1 MSKRVSTE
9 DFIERAKAVHGNR
22 YNYSLAEYR
31 GIHNHTTIV
40 CDEHGLFQQSPA
52 NHYQGKGCSDCGGSK
67 PHTAESFIQAAQSV
81 HGERYDYSQVEYSS
95 NKAHITIICAEHG
108 PFSQIAAV
116 HIRGSGCLE
125 CSGNKKHSTESFIVK
140 ARALHCD
147 NYDYSQVDYK
157 GAHTPVTII
166 CPDHGLFMQSP
177 TNHLSGNGCPEC
189 GRLAASDAKRSTTEE
204 FIIKAK
210 AIHGVRYDYA
220 LVDYVGSAI
229 KVKIIC
235 SEHGPFEQ
243 TPSEHLVGSGCA
255 KCGIVVRA
263 EARRKT
269 TEQFIASSHE
279 VHGDRYDYSLVEY
292 MSALEKVTIIC
303 PEHGPFEQ
311 SPTGH
316 LTGSGCYECGIVAS
330 GNAKRSTNDQFIAKA
345 SMVHGDRYDY
355 SLVEYVKSNKKVKIM
370 CRVHGLFLQAPA
382 DHINQRSGCP
392 DCAETGFNPSKPG
405 LLYYLA
411 IKTDDG
417 DLCYKIGITNYTV
430 EKRFRGDDL
439 ARIRVVKIWHFAVGR
454 DAAERES
461 EILYQFA
468 GDQYYGPRL
477 LVGAGNSELFTHDVL
492 GLDKGEHEH
501 SQSAVDAGANLISRT
516 IQRDFGFC

>member
-22 YNYSLAEYR
+22 YDYSQAEYR

-40 CDEHGLFQQSPA
+40 CDEHGPFQQSPA
-52 NHYQGKGCSDCGGSK
+52 NHYQGKGCSNCGGSK
-67 PHTAESFIQAAQSV
+67 PHSTESFIQAAQSV

-95 NKAHITIICAEHG
+95 NKAHITIICVEHG

-116 HIRGSGCLE
+116 HIRGNGCPE
-125 CSGNKKHSTESFIVK
+125 CAGNKKNSTESFIVK
-140 ARALHCD
+140 AKALHCD
-147 NYDYSQVDYK
+147 NYDYSQVDHK

-166 CPDHGLFMQSP
+166 CPDHGPFMQSP
-177 TNHLSGNGCPEC
+177 TNHLSGKGCPEC
-189 GRLAASDAKRSTTEE
+189 GRLATSDAKRSTTED
-204 FIIKAK
+204 FIVKAK

-220 LVDYVGSAI
+220 LVEYIGAAI

-255 KCGIVVRA
+255 TCGIVVRA

-311 SPTGH
+311 APNGH
-316 LTGSGCYECGIVAS
+316 LVGKGCA
-330 GNAKRSTNDQFIAKA
+330 
-345 SMVHGDRYDY
+345 
-355 SLVEYVKSNKKVKIM
+355 
-370 CRVHGLFLQAPA
+370 
-382 DHINQRSGCP
+382 
-392 DCAETGFNPSKPG
+392 DCAESGFNPSKPG

-411 IKTDDG
+411 VATDD
-417 DLCYKIGITNYTV
+417 DNTLYKIGITNLTV
-430 EKRFRGDDL
+430 EKRFPTLDL
-439 ARIRVVKIWHFAVGR
+439 ARIRIVKTWQFEVGR
-454 DAAERES
+454 DAAEREI
-461 EILYQFA
+461 EILNQFYWA
-468 GDQYYGPRL
+468 RYHGKEV
-477 LVGAGNSELFTHDVL
+477 LVGAGNTELFTHDVL
-492 GLDKGEHEH
+492 SLDSSDHEH
-501 SQSAVDAGANLISRT
+501 TQEVVDADANLISRT
-516 IQRDFGFC
+516 VQRDFGFC